1 MDREMLETP
10 FLQYD
15 EAPHGGISILEND
28 YTEPEAKKSLWRVY
42 SFVAAATD
50 SLTHTFLVSIFE
62 GVFFWMYI
70 SKLEKDTMKIELKQS
85 ETVVQYA
92 CMGLNSIAIPVL
104 DHSIEVYKGMS
115 GPHMQDDE
123 VMATVI
129 LSIVLFFMSIGGTL
143 ACTLVRVKTS
153 VPAVIVKTPDFSHDN
168 RFNCRVVSKELM
180 RTLNSAALSIVMIGI
195 YEAVFFQLVVY
206 KYRPLSTE
214 KVMVQML
221 KACKAGELKHPG

>member
-1 MDREMLETP
+1 MEREMLETP
-10 FLQYD
+10 FINYD
-15 EAPHGGISILEND
+15 EGQRGINVPVND
-28 YTEPEAKKSLWRVY
+28 FTDPVAKRSLWRVY
-42 SFVAAATD
+42 SFVASVTD

-92 CMGLNSIAIPVL
+92 CMGLNSITIPVL

-115 GPHMQDDE
+115 GPSSQDDE
-123 VMATVI
+123 VMATII
-129 LSIVLFFMSIGGTL
+129 LSVVLFFLSIGGTL
-143 ACTLVRVKTS
+143 ACSLVRVKTNVPS
-153 VPAVIVKTPDFSHDN
+153 VIINTPDFSHDN
-168 RFNCRVVSKELM
+168 KFNCRVISREAM
-180 RTLNSAALSIVMIGI
+180 RTLHSAALSIVMIGI

-214 KVMVQML
+214 KVMIQML
-221 KACKAGELKHPG
+221 RACKAGELKHPG